1 MLENKIAE
9 LTAQITALIE
19 VLKANTQPQ
28 VIREPQAVRQ
38 LRKPAQPQEPVQ
50 LTLDLPL
57 PTEPELEVKV
67 KAKVKPEPNAASD
80 SESGVSIDMLRDICV
95 NIVRD
100 EPDKKAVVKELIA
113 TFGGALK
120 VQDVPV
126 SDRQTLLSALEK
138 L

>member
-19 VLKANTQPQ
+19 VLKANGQQAQTAQP
-28 VIREPQAVRQ
+28 PQAARQ
-38 LRKPAQPQEPVQ
+38 LRQPSQAEESVPPTPAPAPA
-50 LTLDLPL
+50 
-57 PTEPELEVKV
+57 
-67 KAKVKPEPNAASD
+67 KAKVKVEP
-80 SESGVSIDMLRDICV
+80 ESGVSIDMLRDICV

>member
-19 VLKANTQPQ
+19 VLKANGQQAQTAQP
-28 VIREPQAVRQ
+28 PQAARQ
-38 LRKPAQPQEPVQ
+38 LRQPSQAEESVPPTPAPAPA
-50 LTLDLPL
+50 
-57 PTEPELEVKV
+57 
-67 KAKVKPEPNAASD
+67 KAKVKAEP
-80 SESGVSIDMLRDICV
+80 ESGVSIDMLRDICV

>member
-19 VLKANTQPQ
+19 VLKANGQQAQTAQP
-28 VIREPQAVRQ
+28 PQAARQ
-38 LRKPAQPQEPVQ
+38 LRQPSQAEESVPPSPAPAPA
-50 LTLDLPL
+50 
-57 PTEPELEVKV
+57 
-67 KAKVKPEPNAASD
+67 KAKVKAEP
-80 SESGVSIDMLRDICV
+80 ESGVSIDMLRDICV

>member
-28 VIREPQAVRQ
+28 VIREPQATQQ
-38 LRKPAQPQEPVQ
+38 LRQPSQPEASVPPAPAPA
-50 LTLDLPL
+50 
-57 PTEPELEVKV
+57 
-67 KAKVKPEPNAASD
+67 KAKVKVEP
-80 SESGVSIDMLRDICV
+80 ESGVSIDMLRDICV

>member
-1 MLENKIAE
+1 
-9 LTAQITALIE
+9 
-19 VLKANTQPQ
+19 
-28 VIREPQAVRQ
+28 
-38 LRKPAQPQEPVQ
+38 
-50 LTLDLPL
+50 
-57 PTEPELEVKV
+57 
-67 KAKVKPEPNAASD
+67 
-80 SESGVSIDMLRDICV
+80 MLRDICV

>member
-1 MLENKIAE
+1 MLETKITE
-9 LTAQITALIE
+9 LTAQIAALIE
-19 VLKANTQPQ
+19 VLKANGQQAQTAQP
-28 VIREPQAVRQ
+28 PQATQQ
-38 LRKPAQPQEPVQ
+38 LRQPSQAEESVPPAPAPA
-50 LTLDLPL
+50 PAK
-57 PTEPELEVKV
+57 VKV
-67 KAKVKPEPNAASD
+67 KAEP
-80 SESGVSIDMLRDICV
+80 ESGVSIDMLRDICV

>member
-1 MLENKIAE
+1 MLETKIAE

-19 VLKANTQPQ
+19 VLKANGQQAQPNHP
-28 VIREPQAVRQ
+28 PQATRQ
-38 LRKPAQPQEPVQ
+38 LRQPPQGEESVPSAPVPAPAPA
-50 LTLDLPL
+50 
-57 PTEPELEVKV
+57 
-67 KAKVKPEPNAASD
+67 KAKVKAEP
-80 SESGVSIDMLRDICV
+80 ESGVSIDMLRDICV

>member
-19 VLKANTQPQ
+19 VLKANGQQAQTAQP
-28 VIREPQAVRQ
+28 PQAARQ
-38 LRKPAQPQEPVQ
+38 LRQPSQVEESVPPTPAPAPA
-50 LTLDLPL
+50 
-57 PTEPELEVKV
+57 
-67 KAKVKPEPNAASD
+67 KAKVKVEP
-80 SESGVSIDMLRDICV
+80 ESGVSIDMLRDICV

>member
-9 LTAQITALIE
+9 LTAQIAALIE
-19 VLKANTQPQ
+19 VLKANGQQAQTAQP
-28 VIREPQAVRQ
+28 PQATQQ
-38 LRKPAQPQEPVQ
+38 LRQPSQVEESVPPTPAPAPA
-50 LTLDLPL
+50 
-57 PTEPELEVKV
+57 
-67 KAKVKPEPNAASD
+67 KAKVKPEP
-80 SESGVSIDMLRDICV
+80 ESGVSIDMLRDICV

>member
-1 MLENKIAE
+1 MLETKIAD

-19 VLKANTQPQ
+19 VLKANGQQAQTAQP
-28 VIREPQAVRQ
+28 PQAARQ
-38 LRKPAQPQEPVQ
+38 LRQPPQGEESVPSAPVPAPAPA
-50 LTLDLPL
+50 
-57 PTEPELEVKV
+57 
-67 KAKVKPEPNAASD
+67 KAKVKAEP
-80 SESGVSIDMLRDICV
+80 ESGVSIDMLRDICV

>member
-1 MLENKIAE
+1 MLETKIAE

-28 VIREPQAVRQ
+28 VIREPQGVRQ
-38 LRKPAQPQEPVQ
+38 LRQPAQPQEPVQ

-57 PTEPELEVKV
+57 PTEPEPEVKV
-67 KAKVKPEPNAASD
+67 KAKVKPEPDAASD
-80 SESGVSIDMLRDICV
+80 PEVSIDMLRDICV

>member
-9 LTAQITALIE
+9 LTAQIAALIE

-28 VIREPQAVRQ
+28 VIREPQATQQ
-38 LRKPAQPQEPVQ
+38 LRQPSQAEESVPPAPAPA
-50 LTLDLPL
+50 PA
-57 PTEPELEVKV
+57 KV
-67 KAKVKPEPNAASD
+67 KAKAEP
-80 SESGVSIDMLRDICV
+80 ESGVSIDMLRDICV

>member
-19 VLKANTQPQ
+19 VLKANGQQAQTAQP
-28 VIREPQAVRQ
+28 PQAARQ
-38 LRKPAQPQEPVQ
+38 LRQPPQGEDSVPPAPA
-50 LTLDLPL
+50 
-57 PTEPELEVKV
+57 PTPAPAPAPA
-67 KAKVKPEPNAASD
+67 KAKVKAEP
-80 SESGVSIDMLRDICV
+80 ESGVSIDMLRDICV

>member
-9 LTAQITALIE
+9 LTAQIAALIE
-19 VLKANTQPQ
+19 VLKANGQQAQTAQP
-28 VIREPQAVRQ
+28 PQAARQ
-38 LRKPAQPQEPVQ
+38 LRQPSQAEESVPPAPAPA
-50 LTLDLPL
+50 
-57 PTEPELEVKV
+57 
-67 KAKVKPEPNAASD
+67 KAKVKAEP
-80 SESGVSIDMLRDICV
+80 ESGVSIDMLRDICV

>member
-9 LTAQITALIE
+9 LTAQIAALIE
-19 VLKANTQPQ
+19 VLKAKGQQAQTAQP
-28 VIREPQAVRQ
+28 PQATQQ
-38 LRKPAQPQEPVQ
+38 LRQPSQVEESVPPTPAPAPA
-50 LTLDLPL
+50 
-57 PTEPELEVKV
+57 
-67 KAKVKPEPNAASD
+67 KAKVKPEP
-80 SESGVSIDMLRDICV
+80 ESGVSIDMLRDICV

>member
-19 VLKANTQPQ
+19 VLKANGQQAQTAQP
-28 VIREPQAVRQ
+28 PQAARQ
-38 LRKPAQPQEPVQ
+38 LRQPSQAEEAVPPTPAPAPA
-50 LTLDLPL
+50 
-57 PTEPELEVKV
+57 
-67 KAKVKPEPNAASD
+67 KAKVKEEP
-80 SESGVSIDMLRDICV
+80 ESGVSIDMLRDICV